1 MTIIAAICIIGLVLF
16 ALSTI
21 LGWAYYGESCARFL
35 FGHKLGKYYR
45 YVFVPLVVLGAVVRL
60 DFIWLVADSLN
71 GLMAI
76 PNLIGLI
83 ALSGV
88 LVRLQKDFYQ
98 DPLRIRL
105 SNAEWE
111 PALSPKRVETLSQ

>member
-45 YVFVPLVVLGAVVRL
+45 YVFVP
-60 DFIWLVADSLN
+60 
-71 GLMAI
+71 
-76 PNLIGLI
+76 P
-83 ALSGV
+83 
-88 LVRLQKDFYQ
+88 
-98 DPLRIRL
+98 
-105 SNAEWE
+105 NAEWE